1 VILFEQF
8 KQFMESTGQTTSV
21 FNNRQGELHFQS
33 IGETL
38 HNATEAMFDM
48 QDGYA
53 EEDQGLIDR
62 SKEGLRHQ
70 LNLTILGLMGPGYS
84 CGVDMPEGM
93 QRIVDQGLFPKP
105 EERAY

>member
-1 VILFEQF
+1 MILFEQF
-8 KQFMESTGQTTSV
+8 KQFMESTGQTTSG
-21 FNNRQGELHFQS
+21 FNDRQGELHFQL

-38 HNATEAMFDM
+38 HNATEAMFDL

-62 SKEGLRHQ
+62 SKEELRHQ
-70 LNLTILGLMGPGYS
+70 LNLTILGLMGLGYS
-84 CGVDMPEGM
+84 CGLDMPEGM

-105 EERAY
+105 EERVN